1 MAESTATRLVAI
13 INEHFET
20 DGREL
25 SAATDFE
32 SLEFDSL
39 VLVEL
44 AVILTRE
51 FAVEV
56 TDEELADGKTIG
68 EAAALVARKK
78 SAVPAG

>member
-1 MAESTATRLVAI
+1 MVESAVARVVTLVS
-13 INEHFET
+13 EHFDT
-20 DGREL
+20 GGNPL

-51 FAVEV
+51 FGVEI
-56 TDEELADGKTIG
+56 TDEELADGRTIG
-68 EAAALVARKK
+68 ETAALLARKSK
-78 SAVPAG
+78 ALAG

>member
-1 MAESTATRLVAI
+1 MTESTVARLTAI
-13 INEHFET
+13 ISEHFET
-20 DGREL
+20 DDREL

-44 AVILTRE
+44 AVVLTRE
-51 FAVEV
+51 FGVEV

-68 EAAALVARKK
+68 EAAALVARK
-78 SAVPAG
+78 SAVLAG

>member
-1 MAESTATRLVAI
+1 MTESTVTRVIEI
-13 INEHFET
+13 ISQHFDT
-20 DGREL
+20 DDSEL

-51 FAVEV
+51 FGVEV

-68 EAAALVARKK
+68 ETAALVARK
-78 SAVPAG
+78 SEALAG